1 MLDIALSSLP
11 SSTSAGIKASDRFR
25 WFGHGY
31 RGESASNMNF

>member
-11 SSTSAGIKASDRFR
+11 FSTSAGIESSERFR

-31 RGESASNMNF
+31 SGESASNMNF